1 VKLPETLSRKAIIAT
16 FDKLEP
22 VVWEK
27 LFEREDSNGIVKHR
41 VPGEDYQRK
50 AYYRTA
56 GLMAWLVR
64 EGYYTLDEY
73 GTVAKLG
80 GEPQL
85 APIPHPRRVAFST

>member
-1 VKLPETLSRKAIIAT
+1 MRLPETLSRKAIIAT

-27 LFEREDSNGIVKHR
+27 LFEREDSNGIGKHR

-50 AYYRTA
+50 AYYLTA

-64 EGYYTLDEY
+64 EGYYTLEDWS
-73 GTVAKLG
+73 TNPRFG
-80 GEPQL
+80 GE
-85 APIPHPRRVAFST
+85 APKPSFQVPRRIALSA